1 MYPPTLLPSPPP
13 LCKQVPTADMASQ
26 LLSKGGAAV
35 SPRDRFILSRL
46 NSAIRESNKALEEYQ
61 FGTLTQVWKLRHYMH
76 I

>member
-1 MYPPTLLPSPPP
+1 
-13 LCKQVPTADMASQ
+13 MASQ

-61 FGTLTQVWKLRHYMH
+61 FGTLTQVQREEDTK
-76 I
+76 